1 MLGFFVSDHQG
12 AARQSMFDENVVET
26 NKDEDKGVGEEGG
39 GRRRRR
45 RRKRGRQL
53 SLLVNQSQMRIRQ
66 TRNRRNTDPNHGS
79 IQ

>member
-39 GRRRRR
+39 GGGGGGG
-45 RRKRGRQL
+45 GREGDNCL
-53 SLLVNQSQMRIRQ
+53 YS
-66 TRNRRNTDPNHGS
+66 
-79 IQ
+79 